1 MYFLVGKIGD
11 QEIGRVLC
19 TIEKNIKEFKVLK
32 ILYLHFC
39 ETSDIETLI
48 LKFVEFLWQ
57 YENSFEVHYNFFQP
71 ANNDTIKTLI

>member
-19 TIEKNIKEFKVLK
+19 TLEKNITNFKVLK

-39 ETSDIETLI
+39 EISDVETLI
-48 LKFVEFLWQ
+48 VKFVEFLW
-57 YENSFEVHYNFFQP
+57 
-71 ANNDTIKTLI
+71 